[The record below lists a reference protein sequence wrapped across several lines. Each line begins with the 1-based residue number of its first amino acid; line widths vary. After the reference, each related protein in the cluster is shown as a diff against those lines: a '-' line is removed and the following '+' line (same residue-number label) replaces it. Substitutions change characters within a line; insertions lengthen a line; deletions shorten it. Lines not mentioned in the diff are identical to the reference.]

1 MNKSRLN
8 RLLFVFLGQLGPNN
22 LPISRAQALARN
34 TALAVLFEC
43 SGQLVVA
50 GFAPVTD
57 VFDVAERETALGSKR
72 VALCFAQLGEI
83 GFKFF
88 HARITS
94 NSVLRV
100 NTI

>member
-1 MNKSRLN
+1 
-8 RLLFVFLGQLGPNN
+8 
-22 LPISRAQALARN
+22 
-34 TALAVLFEC
+34 
-43 SGQLVVA
+43 
-50 GFAPVTD
+50 
-57 VFDVAERETALGSKR
+57 VAERETALGSKR